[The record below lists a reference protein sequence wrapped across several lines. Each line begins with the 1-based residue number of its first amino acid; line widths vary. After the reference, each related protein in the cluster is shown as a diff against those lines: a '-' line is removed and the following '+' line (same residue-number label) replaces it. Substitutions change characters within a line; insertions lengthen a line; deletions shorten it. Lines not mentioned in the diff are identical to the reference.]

1 MKQKSAAPHEILDKD
16 LLEAQKQSE
25 EYEREKIEGNYGDQ
39 MVQENA
45 ENMEH
50 TESEEKAL
58 LQMIKHDEEKTV

>member
-1 MKQKSAAPHEILDKD
+1 
-16 LLEAQKQSE
+16 
-25 EYEREKIEGNYGDQ
+25 